1 MSPASKEP
9 NKTAMAS
16 KPLLQ
21 TGEALV
27 EKTRGLALVWVIPL
41 IALAIG
47 VWLAYKTLSAQGPTI
62 TIAFKEASG
71 LEAGKSKIKY
81 KNVEVGTVESVE
93 LSEDLNQVLVTAK
106 MDKHVAGHLRE
117 NAVFWVVKP
126 QFGLNGVSGLDTL
139 LAGNYIGVEFG
150 SGGES
155 MRKFRGLDQ
164 PPHVSADT
172 PGRSFLLSADS
183 AGPLGYGTPVYF
195 RDILVGQTVDVRLTE
210 DRQSVQIEI
219 FINAPFERLIKDS
232 SHFWQVNAIDLSMGA
247 QGVNLKVGS
256 LVSLLS
262 GGITFET
269 PGLNDSDIPPSAADT
284 RFRLHKDFASI
295 AEGSYTVRRP
305 FLLYFDDSVRGL
317 NIGAPVEIKGIRIG
331 TVTDVQLEVNFATNK
346 VRIPV
351 KVEVDP
357 ERLIPLGAAEAVKL
371 YNEAH
376 AAELAAG
383 RHPGIEKLVQ
393 HGLRARLKTGSLIT
407 GQLFVDVD
415 FYPDEPRKSI
425 IYGGKYP
432 EIPTLPSMTDELM
445 KNVGEII
452 ANLKKLPLD
461 KIGKELLGT
470 VKGSNKLINSADL
483 KEATHSLNLAL
494 ADMRHLAQTTDKQI
508 ATLSA
513 SLEKT
518 LGSTARVLEQM
529 EPGAPMSVD
538 ISNAL
543 EELSASARSIRALT
557 DYLER
562 HPEALLNGKA
572 GSGAKP

>member
-1 MSPASKEP
+1 MSQAPKEP
-9 NKTAMAS
+9 NKTVMAS
-16 KPLLQ
+16 KPQ
-21 TGEALV
+21 QQGGEALV
-27 EKTRGLALVWVIPL
+27 EKSRGLALVWVIPL

-47 VWLAYKTLSAQGPTI
+47 IWLAYQTLSAEGPTV
-62 TIAFKEASG
+62 TIAFREASG

-81 KNVEVGTVESVE
+81 KNVEVGTVLSVE
-93 LSEDLNQVLVTAK
+93 LSKDLTQVLVTAK
-106 MDKHVAGHLRE
+106 MDKHVADHIKE
-117 NAVFWVVKP
+117 NTVFWVVKP
-126 QFGLNGVSGLDTL
+126 QFGLSGVSGMDTL

-150 SGGES
+150 DGKP
-155 MRKFRGLDQ
+155 RYKFSGLDQ

-195 RDILVGQTVDVRLTE
+195 RDIQVGQAVDVKLAE
-210 DRQSVQIEI
+210 DRRSVQVEI
-219 FINAPFERLIKDS
+219 FINAPYDRLIKDGT
-232 SHFWQVNAIDLSMGA
+232 HFWQVNAVDLSMGA

-256 LVSLLS
+256 MVTLLS

-269 PGLNDSDIPPSAADT
+269 PGLNDPDIPPSDADT

-295 AEGSYTVRRP
+295 AEGSYTVRNN
-305 FLLYFDDSVRGL
+305 FMLYFDDSVRGL
-317 NIGAPVEIKGIRIG
+317 NIGAPVEIKGIHVG
-331 TVTDVQLEVNFATNK
+331 TVTDIRLEVDYFSLK
-346 VRIPV
+346 IRVPV
-351 KVEVDP
+351 IVEINP
-357 ERLIPLGAAEAVKL
+357 ERLMPMNKGGEIKKFLESQKA
-371 YNEAH
+371 NI
-376 AAELAAG
+376 AAG
-383 RHPGIEKLVQ
+383 RHPGLEKLIER
-393 HGLRARLKTGSLIT
+393 GLRARLKTGSLIT
-407 GQLFVDVD
+407 GQLYVDVD
-415 FYPDEPRKSI
+415 FYPDAPRQTL
-425 IYGGKYP
+425 IYGGQYP
-432 EIPTLPSMTDELM
+432 EMPTLPSATDELM
-445 KNVGEII
+445 KNIGDIV

-461 KIGKELLGT
+461 KIGEELLGT
-470 VKGSNKLINSADL
+470 VKGSNKLLNSADL

-513 SLEKT
+513 SLEKS
-518 LGSTARVLEQM
+518 LGSTARALEQI